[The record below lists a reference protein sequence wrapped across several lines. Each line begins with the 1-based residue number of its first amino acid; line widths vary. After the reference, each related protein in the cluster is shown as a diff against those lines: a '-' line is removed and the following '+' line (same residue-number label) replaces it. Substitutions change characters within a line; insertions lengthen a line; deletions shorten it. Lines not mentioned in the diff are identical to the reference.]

1 MRACDAAIQVL
12 LESDNP
18 AVMYGDAWLCH
29 QIAARLGWEHEGPAT
44 TRRVLR
50 ALSKTPGRLTKN
62 LRAVQLLLGHA
73 KIEST
78 VRYLGSPRFQCNK

>member
-29 QIAARLGWEHEGPAT
+29 QTCPSI
-44 TRRVLR
+44 
-50 ALSKTPGRLTKN
+50 
-62 LRAVQLLLGHA
+62 
-73 KIEST
+73 
-78 VRYLGSPRFQCNK
+78 